1 MIFSSEF
8 SVLPKKISAYFGA
21 DSPSYGKYVE
31 YNRLMKYTEY
41 QRLMYKSNL
50 FIMQQAPFWH
60 AIKPIIGLKKYQT
73 TP

>member
-1 MIFSSEF
+1 
-8 SVLPKKISAYFGA
+8 
-21 DSPSYGKYVE
+21 
-31 YNRLMKYTEY
+31 MKYTEY